1 MGIVIAID
9 GPSASGKS
17 TTAKLVARE
26 LGYTHLD
33 TGAMYRAVTWAALQA
48 GLTADDSAEL
58 AEILANLEIEL
69 GSTDAGRQQVLLGT
83 ADITDAIRDP
93 GISRNVS
100 AFSALQPVRER
111 LVELQRAC
119 GKQGNVVCE
128 GRDIGTHVFK
138 DAQFKFFLIADAR
151 VRAERRL
158 TELKTQ
164 GHTADVDS
172 LVAELLERDAQ
183 DSTREH
189 SPLRQAE
196 DAVTVDTSN
205 LTITDQVTL
214 IINHVKTHLSRQGAS

>member
-17 TTAKLVARE
+17 TTAKLVAKE

-33 TGAMYRAVTWAALQA
+33 TGAMYRALTWAALKA
-48 GLTADDSAEL
+48 GLSAKDSAEL
-58 AEILANLEIEL
+58 GKILANLDLQL
-69 GSTDAGRQQVLLGT
+69 GSTDDGHQQVLLGSV
-83 ADITDAIRDP
+83 DITDVIRDP
-93 GISRNVS
+93 EISRNVS
-100 AFSALQPVRER
+100 AFSALPPVRER
-111 LVELQRAC
+111 LVDLQRAC
-119 GKQGNVVCE
+119 GVQGNVVCE

-158 TELKTQ
+158 AELESQ
-164 GHTADVDS
+164 GHNADVDS
-172 LVAELLERDAQ
+172 LITELLDRDEQ

-196 DAVTVDTSN
+196 DAVTVDTSE
-205 LTITDQVTL
+205 LTIADQVAL
-214 IINHVKTHLSRQGAS
+214 IINHVKTHLARQGVS